1 MRRKLIPEE
10 IIEQKTS
17 RDGMLQIQITG
28 SSFSESKNEML
39 VKSGYFIS
47 SYGSL
52 DSAGVM

>member
-47 SYGSL
+47 SYVSL